1 MAFNED
7 MTVAEY
13 LKEVFEKRNFNPTL
27 NFQLVFNGNI
37 LTDNNK
43 TLKELGITKISELSL
58 MYMEDKEKKRTVF
71 KENSNRK

>member
-1 MAFNED
+1 MAFDEN
-7 MTVAEY
+7 MTVGEY
-13 LKEVFEKRNFNPTL
+13 LEEVFKKQKYNLDL
-27 NFQLVFNGNI
+27 NFQLVFQSKI

-58 MYMEDKEKKRTVF
+58 MYKEKITKKRTVF